1 MNQPQTCR
9 PEVAARR
16 SRRVPPQPLTA
27 QEQHRYAP
35 YFEPELLASVRIL
48 DGHVPFWLRPDMCGV
63 TLGRRIYFR
72 LGACDRH
79 SPGGIELLA
88 HELAHVQ
95 QFSRGM
101 TLRSY
106 LWASR
111 RGYWRNPFEVEARAV
126 GARVRAAV
134 CGDRFAVD
142 QSVQLSTA
150 HCPGHLGQI
159 NQDGCLTMTR
169 G

>member
-1 MNQPQTCR
+1 M
-9 PEVAARR
+9 PEAAARC
-16 SRRVPPQPLTA
+16 SRRVAPQPLSA
-27 QEQHRYAP
+27 IDRQRYSP
-35 YFEPELLASVRIL
+35 YFEPALLDSVRIFE
-48 DGHVPFWLRPDMCGV
+48 GQVPFWLRPDMCGV
-63 TLGRRIYFR
+63 TLGPRIYFR
-72 LGACDRH
+72 AGACDRR
-79 SPGGIELLA
+79 SPGGIELMA

-101 TLRSY
+101 TLRSC

-111 RGYWRNPFEVEARAV
+111 RGYWRNPFEVEARAI
-126 GARVRAAV
+126 GERVRAEV

-159 NQDGCLTMTR
+159 NQHGCLTMTR

>member
-1 MNQPQTCR
+1 M
-9 PEVAARR
+9 PEAAARR
-16 SRRVPPQPLTA
+16 SRRVLPQPLTA
-27 QEQHRYAP
+27 HERQRYAP
-35 YFEPELLASVRIL
+35 YFEPALLDAVRIF
-48 DGHVPFWLRPDMCGV
+48 DGQVPFWLRADMCGV

-72 LGACDRH
+72 PGACDRH

-111 RGYWRNPFEVEARAV
+111 RGYWRNPFEVEARAF
-126 GARVRAAV
+126 GARVREEV
-134 CGDRFAVD
+134 CHPESSVSSVSSLPLDREG
-142 QSVQLSTA
+142 S
-150 HCPGHLGQI
+150 GWG
-159 NQDGCLTMTR
+159 
-169 G
+169 

>member
-1 MNQPQTCR
+1 MPAQMGEGAKLKDSHPLR
-9 PEVAARR
+9 PRR

-27 QEQHRYAP
+27 RERQRYAP
-35 YFEPELLASVRIL
+35 YFEPGLLDAVRVF
-48 DGHVPFWLRPDMCGV
+48 DGRVPFWLRPDMCGV
-63 TLGRRIYFR
+63 TLGSRIYFR
-72 LGACDRH
+72 AGACDRD

-111 RGYWRNPFEVEARAV
+111 RGYWRNPFEVEARAM
-126 GARVRAAV
+126 GARIRAEV
-134 CGDRFAVD
+134 CGERWVSLAKQPATSEPPRAGDRSA
-142 QSVQLSTA
+142 
-150 HCPGHLGQI
+150 
-159 NQDGCLTMTR
+159 R
-169 G
+169 R